1 MLIDPGSPGI
11 TPARSRRQE
20 TVAPTE
26 AGAPTGRAKPVV
38 SRVTAIVR
46 HRVFWAVR
54 LAVAAAPA
62 LEVAEAWVREMEAAV
77 EELNRFLALPENGN
91 GGKA

>member
-26 AGAPTGRAKPVV
+26 AGVPTAAVGLITEPRHAE
-38 SRVTAIVR
+38 AIVSSGQADLVLLGR
-46 HRVFWAVR
+46 ELLRTPQWA
-54 LAVAAAPA
+54 LTAS
-62 LEVAEAWVREMEAAV
+62 AELGVPLRGPRPYERAR
-77 EELNRFLALPENGN
+77 PY
-91 GGKA
+91 GKAI